1 MHRKSEK
8 TNIVNILEK
17 LGLSENEALLYSV
30 MLRHPKST
38 VQELATRSPFPRTML
53 YHVLNQLSQKGLVST
68 SKDKWRTLYIAE
80 NPERLYELLA
90 HKEKEFEK
98 QSHAVREIIPELKN
112 KYRLAGERPGVRTF
126 EGIEEYKKALE
137 DIIISRPKI
146 ILAYEA
152 LGKKKPG
159 LEARELHEHRRVVKK
174 IQKNVLFFEN
184 KESAQYL
191 SKRKYDDFTKFR
203 NTEER
208 TVKHFN
214 VDLMLYDGKILYTS
228 YDEREPTAILIED
241 KALYTMQQNLFL
253 SIWPKAKDKALLLT
267 RNSSQNKPQ

>member
-1 MHRKSEK
+1 M
-8 TNIVNILEK
+8 
-17 LGLSENEALLYSV
+17 
-30 MLRHPKST
+30 
-38 VQELATRSPFPRTML
+38 
-53 YHVLNQLSQKGLVST
+53 
-68 SKDKWRTLYIAE
+68 
-80 NPERLYELLA
+80 
-90 HKEKEFEK
+90 
-98 QSHAVREIIPELKN
+98 
-112 KYRLAGERPGVRTF
+112 
-126 EGIEEYKKALE
+126 
-137 DIIISRPKI
+137 
-146 ILAYEA
+146 
-152 LGKKKPG
+152 
-159 LEARELHEHRRVVKK
+159 VKK

>member
-1 MHRKSEK
+1 MQRKNEK
-8 TNIVNILEK
+8 NNIVHVLEK
-17 LGLSENEALLYSV
+17 LGLSENEASLYSV

-38 VQELATRSPFPRTML
+38 VQELTTQAPFPRTML

-80 NPERLYELLA
+80 NPEKLYELLA
-90 HKEKEFEK
+90 HREKEFEK

-112 KYRLAGERPGVRTF
+112 KYRLAGERPGVRIF

-137 DIIISRPKI
+137 DVIISRPKI
-146 ILAYEA
+146 ILAYET
-152 LGKKKPG
+152 LGKKRPG
-159 LEARELHEHRRVVKK
+159 LEMRELFEHRRIVKK
-174 IQKNVLFFEN
+174 IQKNIIFFES
-184 KESAQYL
+184 KESARYF

-203 NTEER
+203 STEEK
-208 TVKHFN
+208 TVKHFD
-214 VDLMLYDGKILYTS
+214 VDVMLYDGKMLYTS

-253 SIWPKAKDKALLLT
+253 SIWPTAKDKSLLE
-267 RNSSQNKPQ
+267 K

>member
-1 MHRKSEK
+1 MQRKNEK
-8 TNIVNILEK
+8 NNIVSVLEK
-17 LGLSENEALLYSV
+17 LGLSENEAVLYST
-30 MLRHPKST
+30 MLKYPKST

-90 HKEKEFEK
+90 HREKEFEK
-98 QSHAVREIIPELKN
+98 QSHAVREIIPELTN
-112 KYRLAGERPGVRTF
+112 KYRLAGERPGVRIF

-137 DIIISRPKI
+137 DILISRPKI
-146 ILAYEA
+146 ILAYET
-152 LGKKKPG
+152 LGKKRPG
-159 LEARELHEHRRVVKK
+159 LEVRELYEHRRIVKK

-184 KESAQYL
+184 KESARYF

-203 NTEER
+203 STDEKMV
-208 TVKHFN
+208 TPFD
-214 VDLMLYDGKILYTS
+214 VDLMLYDGKMLYVS

-241 KALYTMQQNLFL
+241 KALYAMQQNLFL
-253 SIWPKAKDKALLLT
+253 SIWTKAKDKSLLFT
-267 RNSSQNKPQ
+267 QK

>member
-1 MHRKSEK
+1 MKNAK
-8 TNIVNILEK
+8 QKNNIVHILEK
-17 LGLSENEALLYSV
+17 LGLGENEALLYST
-30 MLRHPKST
+30 MLKHPKST

-53 YHVLNQLSQKGLVST
+53 YYVLNGLSQKGLVST

-90 HKEKEFEK
+90 QREKEFEK

-112 KYRLAGERPGVRTF
+112 KYRLGGVRPGVRIF

-146 ILAYEA
+146 ILAYET

-159 LEARELHEHRRVVKK
+159 LEIRELHEHRRVVKK
-174 IQKNVLFFEN
+174 IQKNIIFFEN
-184 KESAQYL
+184 KESARYF

-203 NTEER
+203 STEEEI
-208 TVKHFN
+208 VKHFE
-214 VDLMLYDGKILYTS
+214 VDITLYDDKMLYVS

-253 SIWPKAKDKALLLT
+253 SLWPKAKDKSLLFT
-267 RNSSQNKPQ
+267 KNEN

>member
-1 MHRKSEK
+1 MNKRPKN
-8 TNIVNILEK
+8 NISRTLQE

-38 VQELATRSPFPRTML
+38 VRELATRSPFPRTML
-53 YHVLNQLSQKGLVST
+53 YYVLNQLMQKGLVSA
-68 SKDKWRTLYIAE
+68 SKNKWRTLYIAE
-80 NPERLYELLA
+80 NPERLYEFLSQR
-90 HKEKEFEK
+90 EKEFEK
-98 QSHAVREIIPELKN
+98 QSRAVREIIPELKN

-159 LEARELHEHRRVVKK
+159 LEVRELHEHRRIVKK
-174 IQKNVLFFEN
+174 IQKNIIFVEN

-191 SKRKYDDFTKFR
+191 TKRKYDDFTQFR
-203 NTEER
+203 NTEEE
-208 TVKHFN
+208 TVKHFD

-241 KALYTMQQNLFL
+241 KALYEMQQILFL
-253 SIWPKAKDKALLLT
+253 SLWSKAKDKTLT
-267 RNSSQNKPQ
+267 FTQKIK

>member
-1 MHRKSEK
+1 MQHKKQKSNTEE
-8 TNIVNILEK
+8 ILEK

-38 VQELATRSPFPRTML
+38 VQELTTRSPFPRTML

-80 NPERLYELLA
+80 NPERLYEVLA
-90 HKEKEFEK
+90 QKEKEFEK
-98 QSHAVREIIPELKN
+98 QSRAVREIIPELKN
-112 KYRLAGERPGVRTF
+112 KYRLAGERPGVRIF
-126 EGIEEYKKALE
+126 EGVGEYKKALE

-146 ILAYEA
+146 ILAYET
-152 LGKKKPG
+152 LGKKRPG
-159 LEARELHEHRRVVKK
+159 LEVRELHEYRRVVKK
-174 IQKNVLFFEN
+174 IQKNIIFFES

-191 SKRKYDDFTKFR
+191 SKRKYDDFTQFR
-203 NTEER
+203 NTEEEGV
-208 TVKHFN
+208 THFD
-214 VDLMLYDGKILYTS
+214 VDLMLYDGKLLYTS

-253 SIWPKAKDKALLLT
+253 SIWPKTKDKTLVFP
-267 RNSSQNKPQ
+267 KK